1 MIVTRQRPKKKF
13 NSRKL
18 LLPLVAIAALL
29 FALWWPPSQ
38 KRIIGL
44 FTSGPVVAITGRVA
58 AFFNPYLAPLHFAA
72 QEQVIADRNRQ
83 IEVLNGDIEGQRK
96 DLAGRDAQISALQFQ
111 IRQLQ
116 DTINKAAQA
125 TPTPA
130 PVVRTASGNVV
141 PATPQPTTDD
151 PKHAAAV
158 WSSMDPAQAAAVA
171 QRLPPDYTAKVMALM
186 DSDSAG
192 ALLGALPPAYAARV
206 ARVSVPVSSNQ

>member
-18 LLPLVAIAALL
+18 LLPVVALAALG

-38 KRIIGL
+38 KRIFGL
-44 FTSGPVVAITGRVA
+44 FNSGPVVAIAGKIS
-58 AFFNPYLAPLHFAA
+58 AFVNPYLAPLHFAA

-83 IEVLNGDIEGQRK
+83 IEALGAQLEGQRK
-96 DLAGRDAQISALQFQ
+96 DMAAKDTQISALQFQ

-116 DTINKAAQA
+116 DAINKTAQA
-125 TPTPA
+125 SPSPA
-130 PVVRTASGNVV
+130 PVVRTASGALA

-158 WSSMDPAQAAAVA
+158 WASMDPAQAAAVA

-206 ARVSVPVSSNQ
+206 ARVSVPISNQ

>member
-13 NSRKL
+13 NPRKL
-18 LLPLVAIAALL
+18 LLPVVAIGALA

-38 KRIIGL
+38 KMIRGA
-44 FTSGPVVAITGRVA
+44 FTSGPIVAMENRVA
-58 AFFNPYLAPLHFAA
+58 AFFAPYLAPLHFAA

-96 DLAGRDAQISALQFQ
+96 DLAAKDGQISGLQSQ

-116 DTINKAAQA
+116 DAYAKLAQA
-125 TPTPA
+125 TASPA
-130 PVVRTASGNVV
+130 PVVRNASGGVV

-158 WSSMDPAQAAAVA
+158 WAAMDPAQAAAVA
-171 QRLPPDYTAKVMALM
+171 QKLPAEYTAKVMALM

-192 ALLGALPPAYAARV
+192 ALLGALPPTYAAKV
-206 ARVSVPVSSNQ
+206 ARVSVPITQ